1 MLRWHENLQL
11 IAARPSETKIVAAT
25 AGTKTVAIP
34 AAIVLGVDSRG
45 CRKGKKWATSGAGA
59 SASPI
64 AAVTEEYR

>member
-1 MLRWHENLQL
+1 L
-11 IAARPSETKIVAAT
+11 IAARPSEIMIVAAT

-34 AAIVLGVDSRG
+34 AAIVLACNSRG

-64 AAVTEEYR
+64 AAVTEDYH